1 MKKMKYLAFAFLLVI
16 VGCSD
21 DNSDDGP
28 DVPAIDPPVISE
40 FAIWTGPTLTFQK
53 NPGADPTLA
62 ENQDRITNNV
72 WITRANASGGQIYNA
87 AVESEADMDL
97 SPEGTL
103 WAIGTTANIENLT
116 FDRFRAT
123 LGKPKD
129 RVGVDLVMLLVED
142 KIAIDLK
149 ITGWT
154 QQQSGGF
161 IYERSTME

>member
-1 MKKMKYLAFAFLLVI
+1 MKTIKYWAFALFLVI
-16 VGCSD
+16 VGCSED
-21 DNSDDGP
+21 SDDGNSNLP
-28 DVPAIDPPVISE
+28 DIQPPVLSE
-40 FAIWTGPTLTFQK
+40 FTVWTGPTLTFQK

-62 ENQDRITNNV
+62 ENQDRITSNV
-72 WITRANASGGQIYNA
+72 WITRGNASGGQIYNA
-87 AVESEADMDL
+87 FLESEADMDL

-129 RVGVDLVMLLVED
+129 NVDVDLVMLLIED

-161 IYERSTME
+161 IYERSTLE